1 MRKDNCNDARTAENR
16 KGRRQDVSGA
26 VKDLIS
32 PASAADIRFDRLPA
46 SSALRPSF
54 AIIGRWF
61 GARPPVTA
69 IWIAI
74 ELKLANPHSA
84 KVAIATEIGAKPAC
98 SLPRSMKATNSLST
112 TLVPNSPPTAALSS
126 HGTPIS
132 HITGRKTAPIT
143 AWNDRSG

>member
-1 MRKDNCNDARTAENR
+1 MRKDNCNDARTADNR

-26 VKDLIS
+26 VKDSIS

-61 GARPPVTA
+61 GARPPVTP

-74 ELKLANPHSA
+74 DLKLANPPLTN
-84 KVAIATEIGAKPAC
+84 VALAPETRPKPPC
-98 SLPRSMKATNSLST
+98 SL
-112 TLVPNSPPTAALSS
+112 
-126 HGTPIS
+126 
-132 HITGRKTAPIT
+132 
-143 AWNDRSG
+143 